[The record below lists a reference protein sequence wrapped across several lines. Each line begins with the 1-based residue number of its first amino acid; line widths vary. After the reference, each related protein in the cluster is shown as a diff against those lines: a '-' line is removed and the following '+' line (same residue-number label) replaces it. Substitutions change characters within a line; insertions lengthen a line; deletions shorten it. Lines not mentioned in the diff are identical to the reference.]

1 MAYTA
6 PYIDDAGL
14 HIPTYADIRDDLV
27 EQFKSIYGQDI
38 YLENDSQ
45 DYQMISVFALKTY
58 DTMQLLQIVY
68 NNHSP
73 KTAVGTGLDSL
84 VKLNGIRRKEA
95 SHSTCEVTLT
105 GTAGT
110 SIAAGVV
117 EDESGN
123 QWTLPENIVLPDSTI
138 QVTATCVPLGA
149 IEAAAGTINK
159 IVNPQKGWT
168 AVTNNDAAV
177 PGRPVETDEQLRYR
191 QMLSVA
197 IPSQNMLDSTI
208 AGLASVVGVT
218 RYKVYDNDTN
228 ETDTNGIPG
237 HSIAAIVEGGTDA
250 EIAKQIYL
258 RKGPGGGTF
267 GEIATTYI
275 NSDGLQTIVRFSRP
289 TYVPININVQLKPG
303 KSYTS
308 SVAATLKSN
317 IDKYIN
323 SLDIG
328 YNVTITGI
336 LTAVSAAVT
345 NATLPNF
352 SLSGITIN
360 KEGETPGVMDVAIA
374 YNEVASVGSIVITE
388 AG

>member
-289 TYVPININVQLKPG
+289 TYVPININVLLKPG

-317 IDKYIN
+317 IDKYIK

>member
-45 DYQMISVFALKTY
+45 DYQMISVFTLKTY

-110 SIAAGVV
+110 SIAASVV

-123 QWTLPENIVLPDSTI
+123 QWTLPENIVLLDSAM

-168 AVTNNDAAV
+168 AVTNNDAAI

>member
-123 QWTLPENIVLPDSTI
+123 QWTLPENIVLHDSTI

-289 TYVPININVQLKPG
+289 TYVPININVHLKPG

-317 IDKYIN
+317 IDKYIK

-352 SLSGITIN
+352 LLSGITIN

>member
-84 VKLNGIRRKEA
+84 VKLNGIQRKEA

-123 QWTLPENIVLPDSTI
+123 QWTLPENIVLHDSTI

>member
-123 QWTLPENIVLPDSTI
+123 QWTLPENIVLHDSTI

-317 IDKYIN
+317 IDKYIK

-352 SLSGITIN
+352 LLSGITIN
-360 KEGETPGVMDVAIA
+360 KAGETPGVMDVAIA

>member
-110 SIAAGVV
+110 AIAAGVV

-208 AGLASVVGVT
+208 AGLASVVGAT

-317 IDKYIN
+317 IDKYIK

>member
-110 SIAAGVV
+110 AIAAGVV

-159 IVNPQKGWT
+159 IANPQKGWT

-197 IPSQNMLDSTI
+197 IPSQNMLDGTI
-208 AGLASVVGVT
+208 AGIASVQGVT
-218 RYKVYDNDTN
+218 KYHVYDNDSN
-228 ETDTNGIPG
+228 QTDANGIPG
-237 HSIAAIVEGGTDA
+237 HTIAAVVEGGSDKDIA
-250 EIAKQIYL
+250 EQIYL
-258 RKGPGGGTF
+258 RKGPGGGTY
-267 GEIATTYI
+267 GTTTYEFV
-275 NSDGLQTIVRFSRP
+275 NLDGGKTPIHFFRP
-289 TYVPININVQLKPG
+289 KYERIDVNVQIAKG
-303 KSYTS
+303 QDYTNFIAEAIKTAVEQYLESLGIGNAVTVTGTLAAIS
-308 SVAATLKSN
+308 SV
-317 IDKYIN
+317 I
-323 SLDIG
+323 
-328 YNVTITGI
+328 
-336 LTAVSAAVT
+336 T
-345 NATLPNF
+345 NAARPAYFLK
-352 SLSGITIN
+352 GIKIGSHGKN
-360 KEGETPGVMDVAIA
+360 LGAADVEVSFDAIA
-374 YNEVASVGSIVITE
+374 QAGDILVEVV
-388 AG
+388 

>member
-123 QWTLPENIVLPDSTI
+123 QWTLPENIVLPDSTMR
-138 QVTATCVPLGA
+138 VTATCMPLGA
-149 IEAAAGTINK
+149 IEAAVGTINK

-168 AVTNNDAAV
+168 AVTNNDAAI

-197 IPSQNMLDSTI
+197 IPSQNLLDGTI
-208 AGLASVVGVT
+208 AGIASVQGVT
-218 RYKVYDNDTN
+218 KYHVYDNDGN
-228 ETDTNGIPG
+228 QTDANGIPG
-237 HSIAAIVEGGTDA
+237 HTIAAVVEGGSDKDIA
-250 EIAKQIYL
+250 EQIYL
-258 RKGPGGGTF
+258 RKGPGGGTY
-267 GEIATTYI
+267 GTTTYDFV
-275 NSDGLQTIVRFSRP
+275 NLDGGKTPIHFFRP
-289 TYVPININVQLKPG
+289 KYERIDVNVQIAKG
-303 KSYTS
+303 QGYTNLIAEAIKAAVEQYLESLGIGNSVTVTGVLAAIS
-308 SVAATLKSN
+308 SV
-317 IDKYIN
+317 I
-323 SLDIG
+323 
-328 YNVTITGI
+328 
-336 LTAVSAAVT
+336 T
-345 NATLPNF
+345 NAARPAYFLKGLKIGFHGKDLGT
-352 SLSGITIN
+352 S
-360 KEGETPGVMDVAIA
+360 DVEVSFDAIA
-374 YNEVASVGSIVITE
+374 QAGDILVEVV
-388 AG
+388 

>member
-123 QWTLPENIVLPDSTI
+123 QWTLPENIVLHDSTI

-352 SLSGITIN
+352 SLSDITIN

>member
-123 QWTLPENIVLPDSTI
+123 QWTLPENIVLHDSTI

-168 AVTNNDAAV
+168 AVTNNDAAA

>member
-168 AVTNNDAAV
+168 AVTNNDAAI

-303 KSYTS
+303 KSYTP

>member
-168 AVTNNDAAV
+168 AVTNNDAAI

-374 YNEVASVGSIVITE
+374 YNEAASIGSIVITE

>member
-123 QWTLPENIVLPDSTI
+123 QWTLPENIVLHDSTI

-317 IDKYIN
+317 IDKYIK

>member
-123 QWTLPENIVLPDSTI
+123 QWTLPENIVLHDSTI

-177 PGRPVETDEQLRYR
+177 PGGPVETDEQLRYR

-258 RKGPGGGTF
+258 RKGPGSGTF

-374 YNEVASVGSIVITE
+374 YNEVASVGSIVVTE

>member
-123 QWTLPENIVLPDSTI
+123 QWTLPENIVLHDSTI

-317 IDKYIN
+317 IDKYIK

-352 SLSGITIN
+352 LLSGITIN